1 MSLNERVNL
10 ILELNISI
18 PSRGKK
24 DNKIYE
30 VEFFLPVLLYFSYRS
45 FTIDNNTFCERGC
58 RDMNLRKANCNNDM
72 GADKNVNIIYDIQE

>member
-30 VEFFLPVLLYFSYRS
+30 VEFSLPVLYARFN
-45 FTIDNNTFCERGC
+45 IGGC
-58 RDMNLRKANCNNDM
+58 TDMNLRKANCNNDM
-72 GADKNVNIIYDIQE
+72 VLIKMRI

>member
-1 MSLNERVNL
+1 MSLLNERVNL

-30 VEFFLPVLLYFSYRS
+30 VEFFLPVWVIVLAVDLDTQQQFNYTQREDVE
-45 FTIDNNTFCERGC
+45 I
-58 RDMNLRKANCNNDM
+58 
-72 GADKNVNIIYDIQE
+72 